1 MLLFQEVSALPS
13 RPTLLFATSCFLS
26 QPQQPFPP
34 SEQIQAIVSAC
45 AKWRRGGKGPVGLG
59 QMLRGW
65 NFLKCIG
72 CQQWDAFCRS
82 NKVIC
87 VSSSFTLLKAAN
99 PEMFNQPLVVPSPP
113 KYERQNCWQEEKRR
127 EFMSFYKLIW
137 AMRTCYQPCL
147 ESGPEASGASCFPAL
162 TCLPESPFT
171 PLRGVHWAQLFNV
184 FWWEI
189 IAMVNFQPMG
199 DLIPWIF
206 YLLCA
211 CLCLI

>member
-1 MLLFQEVSALPS
+1 MLLFQEVPALPS

-127 EFMSFYKLIW
+127 EFMSFYKLVW
-137 AMRTCYQPCL
+137 AMRTL
-147 ESGPEASGASCFPAL
+147 PAL
-162 TCLPESPFT
+162 LGVRSRSLWSKLFSCPDLSAWESLHTSERRALSPA
-171 PLRGVHWAQLFNV
+171 L
-184 FWWEI
+184 
-189 IAMVNFQPMG
+189 
-199 DLIPWIF
+199 
-206 YLLCA
+206 
-211 CLCLI
+211 